1 MERVST
7 SSPARSWTTGSSV
20 VDVIAGAVGEHGVHE
35 VRLDLRWHRAL
46 TRITASIAT
55 RRLVLEVPPDLAVES
70 GDVRV
75 DQERGRRRR
84 AHIATGV
91 HVHTVLGLDPADLG
105 YRHSRTLPQR
115 LAPAAAPTPT
125 RRSRPARRHS
135 VAMGTP
141 RKAHEQ
147 RRRAATKAP
156 ARRLR

>member
-91 HVHTVLGLDPADLG
+91 HVHVVLGLDPADLG
-105 YRHSRTLPQR
+105 YRHSRTLPHRRQ
-115 LAPAAAPTPT
+115 PAG
-125 RRSRPARRHS
+125 PARRG
-135 VAMGTP
+135 GTWSP
-141 RKAHEQ
+141 WARRARPMSSAGGH
-147 RRRAATKAP
+147 RRRRPP
-156 ARRLR
+156 AGSE